1 MTPTL
6 MLQAAA
12 TLAAL
17 AAAFFAFLAW
27 RAKGGASEAG
37 SLRLRLD
44 QIVAGSRAE
53 AETTRQTL
61 AATERALILAIQ
73 TGTTGALERAFA
85 QMTQTSATVAT
96 TLAAEGV
103 ATRGAL
109 EAKLTELREASEAR
123 LAAIQAGTAETLE
136 RAFAQMTQTSA
147 TVATTLAAEGVATRT
162 TLETKLNELR
172 DANEA
177 RLLAIQRSVNEQL
190 HEAVEKQMSASF
202 ARVTEQFAA
211 VQKAM
216 GDVQAVTAQIGD
228 LKRLFGNVKTRGGWG
243 EAQLQALLED
253 MLPEGS
259 WTANARIREKTSEVV
274 EFAVHM
280 PMRGSG
286 EKPLLAIDAK
296 FPTED
301 YDRLLQA
308 LEAGDAKAEQEARR
322 ALERRLR
329 LEAATIA
336 AKYIAPP
343 RTVEFAVLYLPTDG
357 LYLEAAR
364 MPGLIAELG
373 RKERVMVMGP
383 SLLPA
388 LLRTI
393 HLGFVTLA
401 IEQNAGVIREILG
414 AVRTEMGKMDKVL
427 VTLGKQAGTMGDT
440 IEAARQRTRVMD
452 RKLRGVEAIEP
463 EQAEKLLELDTEES
477 GEDPP

>member
-1 MTPTL
+1 MTPTV
-6 MLQAAA
+6 MLPAAA

-17 AAAFFAFLAW
+17 AAAFFALLAW
-27 RAKGGASEAG
+27 RAKSGAGEAER
-37 SLRLRLD
+37 LRLRLD
-44 QIVAGSRAE
+44 QIVAGQRAE
-53 AETTRQTL
+53 AEGLRASL
-61 AATERALILAIQ
+61 AATERALTLAIQ
-73 TGTTGALERAFA
+73 SGTTAALEKSFG
-85 QMTQTSATVAT
+85 QITQATAGVAA
-96 TLAAEGV
+96 TLAAEGA
-103 ATRGAL
+103 ATRSL
-109 EAKLTELREASEAR
+109 LDAKLSELRE
-123 LAAIQAGTAETLE
+123 
-136 RAFAQMTQTSA
+136 
-147 TVATTLAAEGVATRT
+147 
-162 TLETKLNELR
+162 
-172 DANEA
+172 ANEA

-211 VQKAM
+211 VQQAM

-228 LKRLFGNVKTRGGWG
+228 LKRLFSNVKTRGGWG

-259 WTANARIREKTSEVV
+259 WIANARIREETQEVV
-274 EFAVHM
+274 EFALRM
-280 PMRGSG
+280 PVRGA

-301 YDRLLQA
+301 YDRLLLA
-308 LEAGDAKAEQEARR
+308 IEAGDAAAEQEARR

-329 LEAATIA
+329 QEAATIA

-373 RKERVMVMGP
+373 AKARVMVMGP

-401 IEQNAGVIREILG
+401 IELNAGAIRELLG
-414 AVRTEMGKMDKVL
+414 AVRTEMGKMDEVL
-427 VTLGKQAGTMGDT
+427 GRLGRQAGTLSTT

-452 RKLRGVEAIEP
+452 RKLRGVEAVAP
-463 EQAEKLLELDTEES
+463 ERAESLLELDPGEGGEEV
-477 GEDPP
+477 P

>member
-1 MTPTL
+1 MTPTV
-6 MLQAAA
+6 MLPAAA

-17 AAAFFAFLAW
+17 AAAFFALLAW
-27 RAKGGASEAG
+27 RAKSGAGEAER
-37 SLRLRLD
+37 LRLRLD
-44 QIVAGSRAE
+44 QIVAGQRAE
-53 AETTRQTL
+53 AEGLRASL
-61 AATERALILAIQ
+61 AATERALTLAIQ
-73 TGTTGALERAFA
+73 SGTTAALEKSFG
-85 QMTQTSATVAT
+85 QITQATAGVAA
-96 TLAAEGV
+96 TLAAEGA
-103 ATRGAL
+103 ATRSL
-109 EAKLTELREASEAR
+109 LDAKLSELRE
-123 LAAIQAGTAETLE
+123 
-136 RAFAQMTQTSA
+136 
-147 TVATTLAAEGVATRT
+147 
-162 TLETKLNELR
+162 
-172 DANEA
+172 ANEA

-211 VQKAM
+211 VQQAM

-259 WTANARIREKTSEVV
+259 WIANARIREETQEVV
-274 EFAVHM
+274 EFALRM
-280 PMRGSG
+280 PVRGA

-301 YDRLLQA
+301 YDRLLLA
-308 LEAGDAKAEQEARR
+308 IEAGDAAAEQEARR

-329 LEAATIA
+329 VEAATIA

-373 RKERVMVMGP
+373 AKARVMVMGP

-401 IEQNAGVIREILG
+401 IELNAGAIRELLG
-414 AVRTEMGKMDKVL
+414 AVRTEMGKMDEVL
-427 VTLGKQAGTMGDT
+427 GRLGRQAGTLSTT

-452 RKLRGVEAIEP
+452 RKLRGVEAVAP
-463 EQAEKLLELDTEES
+463 ERAESLLELDPGEGGEEV
-477 GEDPP
+477 P

>member
-1 MTPTL
+1 MTPTV
-6 MLQAAA
+6 MLPAAA

-17 AAAFFAFLAW
+17 AAAFFALLAW
-27 RAKGGASEAG
+27 RAKSGAGEAER
-37 SLRLRLD
+37 LRLRLD
-44 QIVAGSRAE
+44 QIVAGQRAE
-53 AETTRQTL
+53 AEGLRASL
-61 AATERALILAIQ
+61 AATERALTLAIQ
-73 TGTTGALERAFA
+73 SGTTAALEKSFG
-85 QMTQTSATVAT
+85 QITQATAGVAA
-96 TLAAEGV
+96 TLAAEGA
-103 ATRGAL
+103 ATRSL
-109 EAKLTELREASEAR
+109 LDAKLSELRE
-123 LAAIQAGTAETLE
+123 
-136 RAFAQMTQTSA
+136 
-147 TVATTLAAEGVATRT
+147 
-162 TLETKLNELR
+162 
-172 DANEA
+172 ANEA

-211 VQKAM
+211 VQQAM

-259 WTANARIREKTSEVV
+259 WIANARIREETQEVV
-274 EFAVHM
+274 EFALRM
-280 PMRGSG
+280 PVRGA

-301 YDRLLQA
+301 YDRLLLA
-308 LEAGDAKAEQEARR
+308 IEAGDAAAEQEARR

-329 LEAATIA
+329 VEAATIA

-373 RKERVMVMGP
+373 AKARVMVMGP

-401 IEQNAGVIREILG
+401 IELNAGVIRELLG
-414 AVRTEMGKMDKVL
+414 AVRTEMGKMDEVL
-427 VTLGKQAGTMGDT
+427 GRLGRQAGTLSTT

-452 RKLRGVEAIEP
+452 RKLRGVEAVAP
-463 EQAEKLLELDTEES
+463 ERAESLLELDPGEGGEEV
-477 GEDPP
+477 P

>member
-1 MTPTL
+1 MTPTV
-6 MLQAAA
+6 MLPAAA

-17 AAAFFAFLAW
+17 AAAFFALLAW
-27 RAKGGASEAG
+27 RAKSGAGEAER
-37 SLRLRLD
+37 LRLRLD
-44 QIVAGSRAE
+44 QIVAGQRAE
-53 AETTRQTL
+53 AEGLRASL
-61 AATERALILAIQ
+61 AATERALTLAIQ
-73 TGTTGALERAFA
+73 SGTTAALEKSFG
-85 QMTQTSATVAT
+85 QITQATAGVAA
-96 TLAAEGV
+96 TLAAEGA
-103 ATRGAL
+103 ATRSL
-109 EAKLTELREASEAR
+109 LDAKLSELRE
-123 LAAIQAGTAETLE
+123 
-136 RAFAQMTQTSA
+136 
-147 TVATTLAAEGVATRT
+147 
-162 TLETKLNELR
+162 
-172 DANEA
+172 ANEA

-211 VQKAM
+211 VQQAM

-259 WTANARIREKTSEVV
+259 WIANARIREETQEVV
-274 EFAVHM
+274 EFALRM
-280 PMRGSG
+280 PVRGA

-301 YDRLLQA
+301 YDRLLLA
-308 LEAGDAKAEQEARR
+308 IEAGDAAAEQEARR

-329 LEAATIA
+329 QEAATIA

-373 RKERVMVMGP
+373 AKARVMVMGP

-401 IEQNAGVIREILG
+401 IELNAGVIRELLG
-414 AVRTEMGKMDKVL
+414 AVRTEMGKMDEVL
-427 VTLGKQAGTMGDT
+427 GRLGRQAGTLSTT

-452 RKLRGVEAIEP
+452 RKLRGVEAVAP
-463 EQAEKLLELDTEES
+463 ERAESLLELDPGEGGEEV
-477 GEDPP
+477 P

>member
-1 MTPTL
+1 MTPTV
-6 MLQAAA
+6 MLPAAA

-17 AAAFFAFLAW
+17 AAAFFALLAW
-27 RAKGGASEAG
+27 RAKSGAGEAER
-37 SLRLRLD
+37 LRLRLD
-44 QIVAGSRAE
+44 QIVAGQRAE
-53 AETTRQTL
+53 AEGLRASL
-61 AATERALILAIQ
+61 AATERALTLAIQ
-73 TGTTGALERAFA
+73 SGTTAALEKSFG
-85 QMTQTSATVAT
+85 QITQATAGVAA
-96 TLAAEGV
+96 TLAAEGA
-103 ATRGAL
+103 ATRSL
-109 EAKLTELREASEAR
+109 LDAKLSELRE
-123 LAAIQAGTAETLE
+123 
-136 RAFAQMTQTSA
+136 
-147 TVATTLAAEGVATRT
+147 
-162 TLETKLNELR
+162 
-172 DANEA
+172 ANEA

-211 VQKAM
+211 VQQAM

-259 WTANARIREKTSEVV
+259 WIANARIREETQEVV
-274 EFAVHM
+274 EFALRM
-280 PMRGSG
+280 PVRGT

-301 YDRLLQA
+301 YDRLLLA
-308 LEAGDAKAEQEARR
+308 IEAGDAAAEQEARR

-329 LEAATIA
+329 VEAATIA

-373 RKERVMVMGP
+373 AKARVMVMGP

-401 IEQNAGVIREILG
+401 IELNAGAIRELLG
-414 AVRTEMGKMDKVL
+414 AVRTEMGKMDEVL
-427 VTLGKQAGTMGDT
+427 GRLGRQAGTLSTT

-452 RKLRGVEAIEP
+452 RKLRGVEAVAP
-463 EQAEKLLELDTEES
+463 ERAESLLELDPGEGGEEV
-477 GEDPP
+477 P